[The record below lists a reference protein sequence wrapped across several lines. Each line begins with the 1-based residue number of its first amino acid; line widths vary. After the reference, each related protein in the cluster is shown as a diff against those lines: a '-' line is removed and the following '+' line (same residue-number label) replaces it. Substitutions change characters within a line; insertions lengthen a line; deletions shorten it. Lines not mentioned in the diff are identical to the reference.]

1 MNRIFFSISRS
12 IVCRHSAPWVN
23 AAMVAIGANMSGD
36 ASSLTSSQWKNGS
49 RSFADGI
56 IVYELTIPAMLNVLL
71 GAPNVMLHSAAFGLT
86 DAKGIWVLPHRAM
99 SE

>member
-1 MNRIFFSISRS
+1 
-12 IVCRHSAPWVN
+12 VN